1 MNIIQNAKR
10 VVSAKTSLKLLQMEK
25 NAPAILFGVG
35 IVGFAAT
42 TVLAA
47 RATLK
52 VGDVLDEAQADL
64 GQIEQAKSTVPA
76 EKYSEQDAMQDK
88 VIVYTKTSM
97 KLVKLY
103 APALAVGV
111 VSIACLTKS
120 HNMLNRRNVAL
131 TAAYAAVDKAF
142 KDYRQ
147 RVVEEYGEEKDREF
161 QFGVDRHKETVVDED
176 GKKKTVTVS
185 RPQGVSQ
192 YARFFDETAKNWKK
206 NAAANKTFL
215 LNVERYANDK
225 LQLQG
230 YLLLNEVYD
239 MLGFERTSPGC
250 VVGWVIGNDGK
261 DNYVDFGFRNGDS
274 DAMRDFVNGYE
285 RSVLLDFNVDGVV
298 WDLVDR
304 NKR

>member
-1 MNIIQNAKR
+1 M
-10 VVSAKTSLKLLQMEK
+10 SAKTSLKLLQMEK
-25 NAPAILFGVG
+25 NAPAILFGAG

-52 VGDVLDEAQADL
+52 VGEVLDEAQNDL
-64 GQIEQAKSTVPA
+64 SQIQYALETVPA

-88 VIVYTKTSM
+88 VIVYAKTTG

-103 APALAVGV
+103 GPAVVIGI
-111 VSIACLTKS
+111 VSIGCLTKS

-161 QFGVDRHKETVVDED
+161 KFGSERVKETIIDED
-176 GKKKTVTVS
+176 GKKKTVSVS

-215 LNVERYANDK
+215 LNVERYANDR
-225 LQLQG
+225 LQLKG

-239 MLGFERTSPGC
+239 MLGFEPTSAGC
-250 VVGWVIGNDGK
+250 VVGWVSGPEGK
-261 DNYVDFGFRNGDS
+261 DDYVDFGFRNGDS
-274 DAMRDFVNGYE
+274 DAMRDFINGYE

-304 NKR
+304 SKR